1 MPKKINKRKSR
12 KKRGGRTCSQFRNN
26 CSTCVNSN
34 SRVGNKKCVF
44 NRRSKECRQQSR
56 LRTKARGWYK
66 TCSADDL
73 PLASVEGVIV
83 NPVRQTSLGGTPYID
98 AIAHEHPR
106 QVPFT
111 EEPVD
116 AGISIEEQR
125 QRVVDALRA
134 LRNRNGEVSDNSP
147 LQGKPCFT
155 PCKKLAWCEAG
166 ITGACDRENY
176 CYPANNDGNARMVGV
191 DKQYCNKPRTT
202 GGKRKSRRRKSRRR
216 KSRRKKRKTRRKRR

>member
-12 KKRGGRTCSQFRNN
+12 KKKGAGTCSQFRNN

-56 LRTKARGWYK
+56 LRTKGRGWYK

-73 PLASVEGVIV
+73 PLARVEGVIV
-83 NPVRQTSLGGTPYID
+83 NPLRQESLRGTPYVNVD
-98 AIAHEHPR
+98 SEHPR
-106 QVPFT
+106 QAPFT

-125 QRVVDALRA
+125 QRVFDARRA
-134 LRNRNGEVSDNSP
+134 LRNRNGEVSNNSP
-147 LQGKPCFT
+147 LQGQPCFT
-155 PCKKLAWCEAG
+155 PCKKLGWCEAG
-166 ITGACDRENY
+166 VTGACDRENY
-176 CYPANNDGNARMVGV
+176 CYPANNDGTARMEGV

-216 KSRRKKRKTRRKRR
+216 KSRRKKRKTRRKKR